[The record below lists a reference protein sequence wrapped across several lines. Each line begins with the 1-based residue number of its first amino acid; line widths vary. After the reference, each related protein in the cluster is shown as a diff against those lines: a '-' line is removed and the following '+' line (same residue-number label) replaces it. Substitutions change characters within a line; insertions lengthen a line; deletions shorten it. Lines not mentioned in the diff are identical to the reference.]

1 MENTECEQVP
11 WLVMS
16 RRIDIELTS
25 ALADGSWTWRA
36 AGARKPNGVLDGSIL
51 PDGAKVGDEIKVEME
66 QMLEGVEILSV
77 VKGRHKPGG
86 ANVIEILP
94 SSEPF
99 EAVIETRARRSR
111 PEGKSGDRDRPRRD
125 RDSRPREGRSRDDRS
140 RDDRKGDDRKRDDR
154 SGSGRESRS
163 GDDRPARSPRRDRPH
178 FEAPPELPQRPKPK
192 RLRPGKARRNAVLA
206 EIPEEQRPLAE
217 LASQGMAAVRTR
229 VKEENAKL
237 EASGQ
242 PAMPEA
248 SVLKMAEELL
258 PKLRVADWLDRAEAA
273 QRQMEHLDLR
283 DLRSV
288 IASGDDSTIAR
299 DETAR
304 ALNID
309 LKAALVRRQ
318 DEELHLWIGDIDAA
332 LGVGRVIRALRLSSQ
347 PPKAGVMFPPELA
360 RRLGEAAGQS
370 LQPTDSGDRWIAV
383 LEAAAFSPVRSLVVP
398 AAPPET
404 ISDDLRS
411 TVVRL
416 GPALPQ
422 IAALLAVEVP
432 AGTPQ
437 PKPLR
442 PNPRQDAKRRPAK
455 ASGARPD
462 QKPKATPPE
471 GKRDAPAARSAK
483 PADETKPADAKPTA
497 DAKPAEPAEAE
508 AESAKPADD
517 AGPADE
523 AKPTDAGKPAE
534 DAGPADEAKPADGPR
549 GRSRT
554 GGSRHAACRS
564 RSGTGGARSRRA
576 PDRAGLAAGR
586 TRRRNDGARRA
597 AGASRHACG
606 RARSRSD
613 GDGRRVRAGQCRV
626 VGAQGRTVC
635 GGGRFITSR
644 RRTRR
649 RARLRRRDPACL
661 IVCGRHSAVPQHDV
675 CRKFRRRNLWQT
687 SLRPEGMLSAANRVS
702 AHARRRLDE

>member
-1 MENTECEQVP
+1 MENSEWEQVR

-66 QMLEGVEILSV
+66 QMLDGVEILSV
-77 VKGRHKPGG
+77 VKGRHKAGG
-86 ANVIEILP
+86 ANVLEILP

-111 PEGKSGDRDRPRRD
+111 PEGKGGDRDRPRRD
-125 RDSRPREGRSRDDRS
+125 DRKRDDRN
-140 RDDRKGDDRKRDDR
+140 RDDRNRDGRKGDDRKRDDR
-154 SGSGRESRS
+154 SR
-163 GDDRPARSPRRDRPH
+163 DDRRPAGEGRAADDRRERAPRRDRPH

-206 EIPEEQRPLAE
+206 DIPEEQRPLAE

-242 PAMPEA
+242 PTMPEA

-288 IASGDDSTIAR
+288 IAAGDDSTIAR

-318 DEELHLWIGDIDAA
+318 EEELHLWIGDIDAA

-370 LQPTDSGDRWIAV
+370 LQPTDSADRWIAV

-404 ISDDLRS
+404 ITDDLRH

-422 IAALLAVEVP
+422 IAALLSVEVP

-455 ASGARPD
+455 PGGGPKPD
-462 QKPKATPPE
+462 HKPKSTPPEAKATPPT
-471 GKRDAPAARSAK
+471 AP
-483 PADETKPADAKPTA
+483 
-497 DAKPAEPAEAE
+497 E
-508 AESAKPADD
+508 AESAKPADST
-517 AGPADE
+517 APEAEPATPADTTASE
-523 AKPTDAGKPAE
+523 AAPAPEPASQTTEPDLASREIDRAG
-534 DAGPADEAKPADGPR
+534 
-549 GRSRT
+549 SRT
-554 GGSRHAACRS
+554 GG
-564 RSGTGGARSRRA
+564 
-576 PDRAGLAAGR
+576 
-586 TRRRNDGARRA
+586 TRREVD
-597 AGASRHACG
+597 
-606 RARSRSD
+606 
-613 GDGRRVRAGQCRV
+613 
-626 VGAQGRTVC
+626 
-635 GGGRFITSR
+635 
-644 RRTRR
+644 
-649 RARLRRRDPACL
+649 
-661 IVCGRHSAVPQHDV
+661 
-675 CRKFRRRNLWQT
+675 
-687 SLRPEGMLSAANRVS
+687 
-702 AHARRRLDE
+702 

>member
-1 MENTECEQVP
+1 
-11 WLVMS
+11 MS

-66 QMLEGVEILSV
+66 QMLDGVEILSV
-77 VKGRHKPGG
+77 VKGRQKTGD
-86 ANVIEILP
+86 ANVLEILP

-111 PEGKSGDRDRPRRD
+111 TDGKSGDRDRPRRD
-125 RDSRPREGRSRDDRS
+125 NRNRDDRDRGDRK
-140 RDDRKGDDRKRDDR
+140 RDDRTPDDRKRDDR
-154 SGSGRESRS
+154 SP
-163 GDDRPARSPRRDRPH
+163 DDRKRDERRTSREGRPADDRRERAPRRERPH

-217 LASQGMAAVRTR
+217 LAGQGMAAVRTR

-237 EASGQ
+237 QASGQ

-273 QRQMEHLDLR
+273 QRQMDHLDLR

-370 LQPTDSGDRWIAV
+370 LQPTDSADRWIAV
-383 LEAAAFSPVRSLVVP
+383 LEA
-398 AAPPET
+398 
-404 ISDDLRS
+404 
-411 TVVRL
+411 
-416 GPALPQ
+416 
-422 IAALLAVEVP
+422 
-432 AGTPQ
+432 
-437 PKPLR
+437 
-442 PNPRQDAKRRPAK
+442 
-455 ASGARPD
+455 
-462 QKPKATPPE
+462 
-471 GKRDAPAARSAK
+471 
-483 PADETKPADAKPTA
+483 
-497 DAKPAEPAEAE
+497 
-508 AESAKPADD
+508 
-517 AGPADE
+517 
-523 AKPTDAGKPAE
+523 
-534 DAGPADEAKPADGPR
+534 
-549 GRSRT
+549 
-554 GGSRHAACRS
+554 
-564 RSGTGGARSRRA
+564 
-576 PDRAGLAAGR
+576 
-586 TRRRNDGARRA
+586 
-597 AGASRHACG
+597 
-606 RARSRSD
+606 
-613 GDGRRVRAGQCRV
+613 
-626 VGAQGRTVC
+626 
-635 GGGRFITSR
+635 
-644 RRTRR
+644 
-649 RARLRRRDPACL
+649 
-661 IVCGRHSAVPQHDV
+661 
-675 CRKFRRRNLWQT
+675 
-687 SLRPEGMLSAANRVS
+687 
-702 AHARRRLDE
+702 